1 MANTYELTLKQ
12 NHAIYYLNDKI
23 TKMVLFGGSAGGGK
37 TVIGCLWLIA
47 MCQKYPRSRWVMG
60 RSKLKALKETTLNT
74 FFQITNDLG
83 VNNQYKFNSQTN
95 VITWNNGSEIIL
107 KDLFLFPSDPN
118 FDSLGSLEIC
128 GAFVDEAGQCA
139 WKAIQILLSRMR
151 YKLKEFDIIPKLFM
165 STNPQK
171 NWAYSEFYMPTKM
184 GTIGDD
190 KKFIQSLAMDN
201 PHLPEVYIE
210 TLKTLDHASR
220 ERLLYG
226 NWDYEDNPYAM
237 FEYSDI
243 LGLFTSEWIKPTEDR
258 YMTCDISY
266 QGADKFVIAIW
277 AGMVVEK
284 IIAIDKID
292 DVSVSKKIHELRINY
307 RVPLKNV
314 VYDADGLQKFTR
326 NSAKFGNL
334 KGAVGFYNGS
344 KAIKVVGRT
353 ENYKNL
359 KAQCYFLF
367 AEYVK
372 ANKVF
377 IQDKS
382 YDTQIIQE
390 LEQINMNPFDDEGK
404 LSLEKKEKIKERLKR
419 SPDFADCLMLRFYY
433 EVKGQVK
440 VRIVW

>member
-184 GTIGDD
+184 CTIGDD

>member
-47 MCQKYPRSRWVMG
+47 MCQKYPKSRWVMG

-237 FEYSDI
+237 FEYSNI
-243 LGLFTSEWIKPTEDR
+243 LGMFTSEWIKPTEDR